1 MISKKQY
8 ETLKWISLVLP
19 VIITAIIGFQELY
32 GFTPL
37 IAQSLG
43 IIEAAL
49 LSFLK
54 IESHEYFSDKEIVD
68 KSKNGT
74 DVLG

>member
-1 MISKKQY
+1 MISKKLY
-8 ETLKWISLVLP
+8 ETLKWVSLVLP
-19 VIITAIIGFQELY
+19 VVITAIIGFQELY

-43 IIEAAL
+43 ILEAAL

-54 IESHEYFSDKEIVD
+54 IESNEYFSDKEIIQ
-68 KSKNGT
+68 KEI
-74 DVLG
+74 